1 MNHRVIIEGD
11 YDGITL
17 SSLASM
23 LCGVGV
29 FPFGIGG
36 GVGAGHYLDDSE
48 EVVATVV

>member
-1 MNHRVIIEGD
+1 MNYRVIIEGD

-36 GVGAGHYLDDSE
+36 GGGGGSRALS
-48 EVVATVV
+48 

>member
-36 GVGAGHYLDDSE
+36 VGAGHYLDDSE

>member
-1 MNHRVIIEGD
+1 MNYRVIIEGD

-36 GVGAGHYLDDSE
+36 GGGWEPGTILM
-48 EVVATVV
+48 TPRR